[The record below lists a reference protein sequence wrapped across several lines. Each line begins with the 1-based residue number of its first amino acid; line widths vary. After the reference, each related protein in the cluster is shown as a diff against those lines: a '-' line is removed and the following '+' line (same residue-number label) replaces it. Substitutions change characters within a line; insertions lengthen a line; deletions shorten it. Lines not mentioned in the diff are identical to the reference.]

1 MNLIYKIIKGFF
13 LVALAM
19 LISCNK
25 DFMEI
30 RKYTSNEMLHENV
43 IVVDSVKIAE
53 PVMVEGDV
61 YTYLNDGSMPSI
73 QVNNIIVGQTNGG
86 YIRKVKSF
94 TTANGKIIVE
104 TEQAALTDVFE
115 RLFVD
120 DTIKLDFSQMK
131 AISKT
136 QTAPIKVAYMSEGT
150 SLKSATSIINL
161 NNTVFVDQMAGNT
174 HVFARIIE
182 GTIDFAPDIIRQID
196 ISTNIIG
203 IPTGVNSLTIG
214 ATGALTFNC
223 EAEFT
228 LDNTYAYQNEVTIAS
243 FNIGP
248 FWMGPVPLY
257 IKLGFDAGVVFNFD
271 AEADLSAGFNA
282 AASVTFG
289 AQYQEDEGWSTLWN
303 RTLTANQLP
312 IEWSAGAASGAVVY
326 VKPSVAVTIA
336 GVLGPYMDVKPDLV
350 FNGDINVPVW
360 DYDLIAGIDGTLGF
374 HAQIFGYSLA
384 DYNTQLFRF
393 ENVIASQSGMMI
405 MTPTIT
411 TDIVTDITS
420 SSAKSGGVI
429 SSDGGTVITAK
440 GICWGANPLPNLANS
455 VTQNGAGNDPF
466 ISNMTGLYPSTPY
479 FVRAFATNSKGTAYG
494 NVRMFLTNPTNYT
507 LTLNSNPVSGG
518 TVNGADQ
525 YPSGQQVTVT
535 ASANSGYA
543 FTNWTEG
550 TTIVSTNANYTFV
563 ITSNRTLVANFTT
576 NQYTVSL
583 SSNPL
588 TGGTTSGGGSY
599 NSGASVTVQAI
610 PAAGYTFASWTE
622 GTTVVSTNANYN
634 FTITSNRTLVANFQS
649 ASTCPP
655 SVSDIDGNLYQTIQ
669 IGTQCWMKENL
680 KTTRYRNGT
689 QIDFPGANN
698 DLWESNNTGA
708 FAWYDN
714 NISWKNTYGALYNWY
729 ATVNSNNLCPQGWHV
744 PSNSEFT
751 SIVSFLGGEDVAGG
765 KMKSTSTEPA
775 PHPRW
780 DMPNNAAT
788 NESGFS
794 GFPGGDRASTMGQY
808 LGLGVYGRWWSSSSF
823 NEEHAKSRWIRYSAG
838 WIEENTNAK
847 SNGFS
852 VRCLKNE

>member
-599 NSGASVTVQAI
+599 
-610 PAAGYTFASWTE
+610 
-622 GTTVVSTNANYN
+622 
-634 FTITSNRTLVANFQS
+634 
-649 ASTCPP
+649 
-655 SVSDIDGNLYQTIQ
+655 
-669 IGTQCWMKENL
+669 
-680 KTTRYRNGT
+680 
-689 QIDFPGANN
+689 
-698 DLWESNNTGA
+698 
-708 FAWYDN
+708 
-714 NISWKNTYGALYNWY
+714 
-729 ATVNSNNLCPQGWHV
+729 
-744 PSNSEFT
+744 
-751 SIVSFLGGEDVAGG
+751 
-765 KMKSTSTEPA
+765 
-775 PHPRW
+775 
-780 DMPNNAAT
+780 
-788 NESGFS
+788 
-794 GFPGGDRASTMGQY
+794 
-808 LGLGVYGRWWSSSSF
+808 
-823 NEEHAKSRWIRYSAG
+823 
-838 WIEENTNAK
+838 
-847 SNGFS
+847 
-852 VRCLKNE
+852 